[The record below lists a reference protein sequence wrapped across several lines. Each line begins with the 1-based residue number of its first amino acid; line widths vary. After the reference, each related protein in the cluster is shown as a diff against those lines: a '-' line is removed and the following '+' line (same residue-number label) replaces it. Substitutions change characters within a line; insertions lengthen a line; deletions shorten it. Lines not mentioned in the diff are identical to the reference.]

1 MSSTAPRNR
10 TGLSRRRKSRF
21 RQVGSY
27 CVGPAGWQ
35 LSCCWGCWRPWRRS
49 RGGPASAPRPGRPA
63 RLAAVKVFSQWLDE
77 AEVRATTKAQWA
89 TIARDNSIV
98 VLDSWDFRLIPVL
111 KRANARVQVWVYKD
125 LSGVRSDDCTTKN
138 GNCAGCAPGVM
149 DSIYLSSGLGYCWVK
164 RYHPDWLL
172 RAADTGQPLQ
182 FKGYPLTSETDYGSP
197 AYQRRW
203 SSNVIADVREHGWDG
218 VEVDNALTTAGAYG
232 VAAKYLTNDAVQAAT
247 YSALQGVGAAALR
260 EAGVVSVFN
269 VGYPTN
275 FPGLWQR
282 WLGAVDGLEQEFYL
296 SYSTQPDAIGAT
308 WRTYEDEISSCAVRH
323 KSCWFHSGEYSTA
336 VTSQTR
342 AYALASFLLAADGQQ
357 LLAVG
362 NTMSGSAA
370 LRWAL
375 GVPVN
380 PMIHTGAAWRRYF
393 MRGVVVA
400 NPSRSRSV
408 VPLGGS
414 YLDDGGHPVS
424 TVTVGPASGVVL
436 RASAGQAAANGVP

>member
-1 MSSTAPRNR
+1 MTATKGPRSSRWVFFRRAGWIMVLLAGLVVALAEIGAASGGRAPSSTG
-10 TGLSRRRKSRF
+10 T
-21 RQVGSY
+21 
-27 CVGPAGWQ
+27 
-35 LSCCWGCWRPWRRS
+35 
-49 RGGPASAPRPGRPA
+49 RGHLTSSP
-63 RLAAVKVFSQWLDE
+63 AVKTFSQQLDE
-77 AEVRATTKAQWA
+77 VQVEATTKAQWA
-89 TIARDNSIV
+89 TIAHDNTIV
-98 VLDSWDFRLIPVL
+98 VLNSWDFHLIPML
-111 KRANARVQVWVYKD
+111 KQANPRIQVWVYKD
-125 LSGVRSDDCTTKN
+125 LSGVRSDDCTTSN
-138 GNCAGCAPGVM
+138 GDCGTCAQGIM
-149 DSIYLSSGLGYCWVK
+149 DSNYLSSGMGYCWVK
-164 RYHPDWLL
+164 RHYPSWVLG
-172 RAADTGQPLQ
+172 AAGTGRPLQ
-182 FKGYPLTSETDYGSP
+182 FKGYAHIWETDYGSL
-197 AYQRRW
+197 AYQRQWVR
-203 SSNVIADVREHGWDG
+203 NVIADVREHGWDG

>member
-1 MSSTAPRNR
+1 MTATKGPRSSRWVFI
-10 TGLSRRRKSRF
+10 RR
-21 RQVGSY
+21 
-27 CVGPAGWQ
+27 AGWVMV
-35 LSCCWGCWRPWRRS
+35 LLAGLVVALAEIGAAS
-49 RGGPASAPRPGRPA
+49 GGRAPSLPAAGKDGTPA
-63 RLAAVKVFSQWLDE
+63 VRTFAQALDE
-77 AEVRATTKAQWA
+77 AQVRATTKARWV
-89 TIARDNSIV
+89 TIARNNTIV
-98 VLDSWDFRLIPVL
+98 VLNSWDFRLIPIL
-111 KRANARVQVWVYKD
+111 RQANPRVQVWVYKD
-125 LSGVRSDDCTTKN
+125 LSGARSDDCTTKN

-182 FKGYPLTSETDYGSP
+182 FKGYPLTWETDYGSP
-197 AYQRRW
+197 AYQRQW
-203 SSNVIADVREHGWDG
+203 SRNVLADVRAHGWDG

-247 YSALQGVGAAALR
+247 YSALRGVGAALR
-260 EAGVVSVFN
+260 EAGVASVFN
-269 VGYPTN
+269 VGYPTS

-282 WLGAVDGLEQEFYL
+282 WLGAVGGLEQEFYL
-296 SYSTQPDAIGAT
+296 SYSTQPGAIGAA
-308 WRTYEDEISSCAVRH
+308 WSAYEAEISACTIRH

-336 VTSQTR
+336 VTAQTR
-342 AYALASFLLAADGQQ
+342 AYALASYLLAADGRQ

-362 NTMSGSAA
+362 NTTSGPA
-370 LRWAL
+370 LLHWAL
-375 GVPVN
+375 GAPVN

-393 MRGVVVA
+393 MRGIAVV